1 MLNMSR
7 SSSLSTA
14 LCSKLATTTTI
25 TSLPPIIPLTKSKSS
40 WILHLPGFLKPPSRQ
55 VFQHFFA
62 QHPPERHSLFMYG
75 KPVLENRWSQLYVVT
90 DDPSTV
96 GNNSYTYSGTSR
108 SCVVCDESVE
118 DQQFVMELCRAAD
131 TLLQQLIQRG
141 VVDTPSDYTPDT
153 PQYNCG
159 LVNWYQPE
167 HSIGLHADDESQM
180 DNAYPIWSL
189 SWGGPRRF
197 LLRPKPKTQD
207 AVETCKDMLLKS
219 GDLIAMGAKCQQ
231 EFKHEVPKLRKK
243 DGLVDHRISWTIR
256 RMKPAKNKGTKRK
269 VVQD

>member
-1 MLNMSR
+1 
-7 SSSLSTA
+7 
-14 LCSKLATTTTI
+14 
-25 TSLPPIIPLTKSKSS
+25 
-40 WILHLPGFLKPPSRQ
+40 
-55 VFQHFFA
+55 
-62 QHPPERHSLFMYG
+62 MYG
-75 KPVLENRWSQLYVVT
+75 KPVLENRWSQLYVT
-90 DDPSTV
+90 DDASV
-96 GNNSYTYSGTSR
+96 GDSSYTYSGTSR

-167 HSIGLHADDESQM
+167 HSIGLHADDETQM
-180 DNAYPIWSL
+180 DNAYPIFSL

-197 LLRPKPKTQD
+197 LLRPKPRTQD

-219 GDLIAMGAKCQQ
+219 GDWIAMGGKCQQ

-256 RMKPAKNKGTKRK
+256 KMKPAKNKGTKRK
-269 VVQD
+269 VG